1 MGRSSRARRSSA
13 AGHSST
19 PSRWRRRS
27 RSPRR
32 SPCSRASRSERSRRS
47 EMTALELPEH
57 WFRHEFGRLV
67 SILSRRFGVHRMEL
81 CEDAAQTALL
91 QATQSW
97 SSKLPD
103 EPGAWLYRVAYNYV
117 LDELRREKRDV
128 RYHAE
133 VHVEYAEQE
142 VHDDVLRL
150 LFVCADPAI
159 PPESQ
164 LVLALKTLCGFSTEE
179 IALRLFQSKD
189 AIHKR
194 LQRAR
199 TRLREHAEL
208 QSIDPE
214 RVHSVL
220 HMLYLLFNEGYS
232 SAQPDRVIRRE
243 LCDEAL
249 RLALMLRED
258 PAGALPDTDALV
270 ALMCF
275 HAARFDARVDG
286 MGGLLLL
293 EEQDR
298 SLWNRELVQRGLVH
312 LLRSARGETVS
323 RYHAEAGLA
332 AEHCL
337 APSYAETNWAEI
349 VRLYEVLERIA
360 PSPLN
365 VLNRAIALAEWKG
378 PDAALAT
385 LEAFEAPS
393 WLLGYY
399 LWDATLG
406 ELHRRRGA
414 LALAV
419 THTRRALASRPTNP
433 EKLLLERRLKAIS
446 AEQARDAR

>member
-1 MGRSSRARRSSA
+1 
-13 AGHSST
+13 
-19 PSRWRRRS
+19 
-27 RSPRR
+27 
-32 SPCSRASRSERSRRS
+32 
-47 EMTALELPEH
+47 MTTAPDLPAH
-57 WFRHEFGRLV
+57 WFRHELGRLV
-67 SILSRRFGVHRMEL
+67 SILSRRFGLHRLQL

-91 QATQSW
+91 QATQAW

-103 EPGAWLYRVAYNYV
+103 DPGAWLYRVAHNYL
-117 LDELRREKRDV
+117 LDELRREKRDE
-128 RYHAE
+128 RYLAE
-133 VHVEYAEQE
+133 VQVGYAEQE

-164 LVLALKTLCGFSTEE
+164 LVLALKTLCGFSIEE
-179 IALRLFQSKD
+179 IALRLFQGKD
-189 AIHKR
+189 AINKR

-199 TRLREHAEL
+199 ERLREHAEV

-214 RVHSVL
+214 RVHGVL

-232 SAQPDRVIRRE
+232 SAQPDRMIRRE

-249 RLALMLRED
+249 RLALMLGED
-258 PAGALPDTDALV
+258 PSGALAETDALV

-275 HAARFDARVDG
+275 HAARFEARVDG

-293 EEQDR
+293 EQQDR
-298 SLWNRELVQRGLVH
+298 SLWDRKLVQRGLAH
-312 LLRSARGETVS
+312 LTRSSRGEKLS
-323 RYHAEAGLA
+323 RYHVEAGIA
-332 AEHCL
+332 VEHCL

-365 VLNRAIALAEWKG
+365 ILHRAIALAEWKG
-378 PDAALAT
+378 ADAGLAS

-406 ELHRRRGA
+406 ELHRKRGNREQA
-414 LALAV
+414 QA
-419 THTRRALASRPTNP
+419 HTKRALAAAPTNP
-433 EKLLLERRLKAIS
+433 EKALLEERLKKIATT
-446 AEQARDAR
+446 

>member
-1 MGRSSRARRSSA
+1 
-13 AGHSST
+13 
-19 PSRWRRRS
+19 
-27 RSPRR
+27 
-32 SPCSRASRSERSRRS
+32 
-47 EMTALELPEH
+47 MTAPDLPDH
-57 WFRHEFGRLV
+57 WFRHELGRLV
-67 SILSRRFGVHRMEL
+67 SILSRRFGVHRLAL
-81 CEDAAQTALL
+81 CEDAAQSALL

-97 SSKLPD
+97 PSKLPD
-103 EPGAWLYRVAYNYV
+103 DPGAWLYRVAHNHV
-117 LDELRREKRDV
+117 LDELRREKRDE
-128 RYHAE
+128 RYLAE
-133 VHVEYAEQE
+133 VHVEYAQQE
-142 VHDDVLRL
+142 VQDDVLRL

-179 IALRLFQSKD
+179 IALRLFQSGD
-189 AIHKR
+189 AVHKR

-199 TRLREHAEL
+199 ARLEEHAEIS
-208 QSIDPE
+208 SIDPG

-249 RLALMLRED
+249 RLALMLRND
-258 PAGALPDTDALV
+258 PAGALPETDALV
-270 ALMCF
+270 ALMSF

-298 SLWNRELVQRGLVH
+298 SRWDPELIRRGLEH
-312 LLRSARGETVS
+312 LMRSARGETLS
-323 RYHAEAGLA
+323 RYHAEAGIA

-337 APSYAETNWAEI
+337 APSYAETNWGEI

-365 VLNRAIALAEWKG
+365 ILNRAIALAEWQG
-378 PDAALAT
+378 PDAGLAAL
-385 LEAFEAPS
+385 EGFEAPS

-406 ELHRRRGA
+406 ELHRRRGDRDRA
-414 LALAV
+414 LL
-419 THTRRALASRPTNP
+419 HTRRALVAAPTNP
-433 EKLLLERRLKAIS
+433 EKALLERRVRALETGSGK
-446 AEQARDAR
+446 D

>member
-1 MGRSSRARRSSA
+1 
-13 AGHSST
+13 
-19 PSRWRRRS
+19 
-27 RSPRR
+27 
-32 SPCSRASRSERSRRS
+32 
-47 EMTALELPEH
+47 MTAPELPPH
-57 WFRHEFGRLV
+57 WFRHELGRLV
-67 SILSRRFGVHRMEL
+67 SILSRRFGVQRMEL

-97 SSKLPD
+97 SSGVP
-103 EPGAWLYRVAYNYV
+103 EQPGAWLYRVAHNHV
-117 LDELRREKRDV
+117 IDELRREKRAE
-128 RYHAE
+128 RYLAE
-133 VHVEYAEQE
+133 VRVDYAQQE
-142 VHDDVLRL
+142 VQDDVLRL

-179 IALRLFQSKD
+179 IALRLFQTEE
-189 AIHKR
+189 AVHKR

-199 TRLREHAEL
+199 ARLKEHAEVQAL
-208 QSIDPE
+208 DPT
-214 RVHSVL
+214 RVQSVL
-220 HMLYLLFNEGYS
+220 PMLYLLFNEGYS
-232 SAQPDRVIRRE
+232 SAQPDQVIRRE

-249 RLALMLRED
+249 RLALMLKED
-258 PAGALPDTDALV
+258 AAGALPETDALV

-298 SLWNRELVQRGLVH
+298 AKWDRELIQRGVEH
-312 LLRSARGETVS
+312 LARSAREETPS
-323 RYHAEAGLA
+323 RYHVEAGIA

-337 APSYAETNWAEI
+337 APSYAETDWEVI

-365 VLNRAIALAEWKG
+365 LLHRAIALAEWKG
-378 PDAALAT
+378 ADAG
-385 LEAFEAPS
+385 LEALEAMEVPG

-406 ELHRRRGA
+406 ELHRRRGDEE
-414 LALAV
+414 
-419 THTRRALASRPTNP
+419 RALVHTKRALEGAPTKA
-433 EKLLLERRLKAIS
+433 ERALLERRVKAL
-446 AEQARDAR
+446 AR

>member
-1 MGRSSRARRSSA
+1 M
-13 AGHSST
+13 
-19 PSRWRRRS
+19 
-27 RSPRR
+27 
-32 SPCSRASRSERSRRS
+32 
-47 EMTALELPEH
+47 MTATPDLPEH
-57 WFRHEFGRLV
+57 WFRRELGRLV
-67 SILSRRFGVHRMEL
+67 SILSHRFGLHRLQL

-91 QATQSW
+91 QATRAW

-103 EPGAWLYRVAYNYV
+103 DPGAWLYRVAHNHV
-117 LDELRREKRDV
+117 LDELRREKRDE
-128 RYHAE
+128 RYLAE
-133 VHVEYAEQE
+133 VQVGYAQQE

-164 LVLALKTLCGFSTEE
+164 LVLALKTLCGFSIEE
-179 IALRLFQSKD
+179 IALRLFQGKD
-189 AIHKR
+189 AINKR

-199 TRLREHAEL
+199 ERLREHAEV
-208 QSIDPE
+208 QSTDPE
-214 RVHSVL
+214 RVHGVL

-232 SAQPDRVIRRE
+232 SAQPDRLIRRE

-258 PAGALPDTDALV
+258 PTGALAETDALV

-275 HAARFDARVDG
+275 HAARFEARVDG

-293 EEQDR
+293 EQQDR
-298 SLWNRELVQRGLVH
+298 SLWDQKLVERGLAH
-312 LLRSARGETVS
+312 LTRSGRGEKLS
-323 RYHAEAGLA
+323 RYHVEAGIA

-337 APSYAETNWAEI
+337 SPAYTETNWGEI

-365 VLNRAIALAEWKG
+365 ILHRAIALAEWQG
-378 PDAALAT
+378 ADAGLAS

-406 ELHRRRGA
+406 ELHRRRGDREQA
-414 LALAV
+414 HA
-419 THTRRALASRPTNP
+419 HTQRALAAAPTNP
-433 EKLLLERRLKAIS
+433 EKALLEERLKKIFAP
-446 AEQARDAR
+446 

>member
-1 MGRSSRARRSSA
+1 
-13 AGHSST
+13 
-19 PSRWRRRS
+19 
-27 RSPRR
+27 
-32 SPCSRASRSERSRRS
+32 
-47 EMTALELPEH
+47 
-57 WFRHEFGRLV
+57 
-67 SILSRRFGVHRMEL
+67 MEL

-103 EPGAWLYRVAYNYV
+103 DPGAWVYRVAHNYV
-117 LDELRREKRDV
+117 LDELRRERRDE
-128 RYHAE
+128 RYLAE
-133 VHVEYAEQE
+133 VQVDYAQQE

-150 LFVCADPAI
+150 LFVCADPRI
-159 PPESQ
+159 PAESQ
-164 LVLALKTLCGFSTEE
+164 FVLALKTLCGFSTEE
-179 IALRLFQSKD
+179 IALRLFQSED
-189 AIHKR
+189 ATHKR

-199 TRLREHAEL
+199 AALREHAEV
-208 QSIDPE
+208 QRVDPE

-258 PAGALPDTDALV
+258 RGGALPETDALI

-298 SLWNRELVQRGLVH
+298 SLWDRELVQRGVAH
-312 LLRSARGETVS
+312 LMQSACGDRLS
-323 RYHAEAGLA
+323 RYHAEAGVA

-337 APSYAETNWAEI
+337 APSYAETNWEDI
-349 VRLYEVLERIA
+349 VRLYEVLERVA

-378 PDAALAT
+378 PDAGIAA
-385 LEAFEAPS
+385 LEAIEVPS

-406 ELHRRRGA
+406 ELHRRRGDRDRA
-414 LALAV
+414 LE
-419 THTRRALASRPTNP
+419 HTKRALAAAPTNP
-433 EKLLLERRLKAIS
+433 ERALLERRIRAIS
-446 AEQARDAR
+446 LLAP

>member
-1 MGRSSRARRSSA
+1 
-13 AGHSST
+13 
-19 PSRWRRRS
+19 
-27 RSPRR
+27 
-32 SPCSRASRSERSRRS
+32 
-47 EMTALELPEH
+47 MTAPELPEH
-57 WFRHEFGRLV
+57 WFRRELGRLV
-67 SILSRRFGVHRMEL
+67 SILSRRFGFHRIEL

-97 SSKLPD
+97 PAGLPD
-103 EPGAWLYRVAYNYV
+103 DPGAWLYRVAHNHV
-117 LDELRREKRDV
+117 LDELRREKRDE
-128 RYHAE
+128 RYLAD
-133 VHVEYAEQE
+133 VQVGYAQQE
-142 VHDDVLRL
+142 VQDDVLRL

-164 LVLALKTLCGFSTEE
+164 LVLALKTLCGFSTQE
-179 IALRLFQSKD
+179 IALRLFQGEE
-189 AIHKR
+189 AVHKR

-199 TRLREHAEL
+199 ARLREQAEV
-208 QSIDPE
+208 QSIDRE
-214 RVHSVL
+214 RVESVL

-249 RLALMLRED
+249 RLALALRED
-258 PAGALPDTDALV
+258 PAGALPETDALV

-298 SLWNRELVQRGLVH
+298 SLWDRGLVQRGLDH
-312 LLRSARGETVS
+312 LRRSARGDVVS
-323 RYHAEAGLA
+323 RYHAEAGIA

-337 APSYAETNWAEI
+337 APSYAETDWAEI

-378 PDAALAT
+378 PDAGLAA
-385 LEAFEAPS
+385 LEALQAPS
-393 WLLGYY
+393 WLAAYY

-406 ELHRRRGA
+406 ELFRRRGD
-414 LALAV
+414 
-419 THTRRALASRPTNP
+419 RERALAHTRAALAAAPTNP
-433 EKLLLERRLKAIS
+433 EKALLERRLKNLMIFS
-446 AEQARDAR
+446 

>member
-1 MGRSSRARRSSA
+1 
-13 AGHSST
+13 
-19 PSRWRRRS
+19 
-27 RSPRR
+27 
-32 SPCSRASRSERSRRS
+32 
-47 EMTALELPEH
+47 MTAPDLPEH
-57 WFRHEFGRLV
+57 WFRRELGRLV
-67 SILSRRFGVHRMEL
+67 SILSRRFGLQRMEL

-103 EPGAWLYRVAYNYV
+103 DPGAWLYRVAHNHV
-117 LDELRREKRDV
+117 LDELRREKRDE
-128 RYHAE
+128 RYLAE
-133 VHVEYAEQE
+133 VKVGYAQQE
-142 VHDDVLRL
+142 VQDDVLRL

-164 LVLALKTLCGFSTEE
+164 LVLALKTLCGFSIEE
-179 IALRLFQSKD
+179 IALRLFQGKD
-189 AIHKR
+189 AVNKR

-199 TRLREHAEL
+199 ERLREHAEV

-232 SAQPDRVIRRE
+232 SAQPDRLIRRE

-249 RLALMLRED
+249 RLTLMLRED
-258 PAGALPDTDALV
+258 PAGARPETDALV

-298 SLWNRELVQRGLVH
+298 SRWDSELVQRGLAH
-312 LLRSARGETVS
+312 LTQSARGETLS
-323 RYHAEAGLA
+323 RYHAEAGIA

-337 APSYAETNWAEI
+337 ARSYAETNWAEI

-365 VLNRAIALAEWKG
+365 VLNRAIALAEWQG
-378 PDAALAT
+378 PDAGLAALQA
-385 LEAFEAPS
+385 LEAPS

-406 ELHRRRGA
+406 ELHRRRGD
-414 LALAV
+414 
-419 THTRRALASRPTNP
+419 RDRALAHTTRALATAPTNP
-433 EKLLLERRLKAIS
+433 EKALLERRMMKIS
-446 AEQARDAR
+446 AE

>member
-1 MGRSSRARRSSA
+1 
-13 AGHSST
+13 
-19 PSRWRRRS
+19 
-27 RSPRR
+27 
-32 SPCSRASRSERSRRS
+32 
-47 EMTALELPEH
+47 
-57 WFRHEFGRLV
+57 
-67 SILSRRFGVHRMEL
+67 MEL

-91 QATQSW
+91 QATRSW
-97 SSKLPD
+97 SSELPED
-103 EPGAWLYRVAYNYV
+103 PGAWLYRVAHNHV
-117 LDELRREKRDV
+117 LDELRREKRAE
-128 RYHAE
+128 RYLAE
-133 VHVEYAEQE
+133 VRVDYAQQE

-164 LVLALKTLCGFSTEE
+164 LVLALKTLCGFSIQE
-179 IALRLFQSKD
+179 IALRLFQSED
-189 AIHKR
+189 GVNKR

-199 TRLREHAEL
+199 VRLREHAEAGSL
-208 QSIDPE
+208 DPE
-214 RVHSVL
+214 RLRSVL

-258 PAGALPDTDALV
+258 AAGALPETDALV
-270 ALMCF
+270 ALICF

-286 MGGLLLL
+286 LGGLLLL

-298 SLWNRELVQRGLVH
+298 ALWDRELIERGMVH
-312 LLRSARGETVS
+312 LARSARGETPS
-323 RYHAEAGLA
+323 RYHAEAGIA

-337 APSYAETNWAEI
+337 APSYAETNWEEI

-365 VLNRAIALAEWKG
+365 VLNGAIALAEWKG
-378 PDAALAT
+378 PDAGLAA
-385 LEAFEAPS
+385 LEAIEVPG

-406 ELHRRRGA
+406 ELHRRRGD
-414 LALAV
+414 
-419 THTRRALASRPTNP
+419 RDRALAHTKRALAAAPTNP
-433 EKLLLERRLKAIS
+433 EKALLERRMKKIS
-446 AEQARDAR
+446 AEDALDGSAPGPRKK

>member
-1 MGRSSRARRSSA
+1 MA
-13 AGHSST
+13 A
-19 PSRWRRRS
+19 PD
-27 RSPRR
+27 
-32 SPCSRASRSERSRRS
+32 
-47 EMTALELPEH
+47 LPEH
-57 WFRHEFGRLV
+57 WFRREVGRLV
-67 SILSRRFGVHRMEL
+67 SILSRRFGFHRLEL

-97 SSKLPD
+97 SSSLPD
-103 EPGAWLYRVAYNYV
+103 DPGAWLYRVAHNYV
-117 LDELRREKRDV
+117 LDELRREKRDE
-128 RYHAE
+128 RYLAE
-133 VHVEYAEQE
+133 VHVDYAQQE

-159 PPESQ
+159 VPESQ
-164 LVLALKTLCGFSTEE
+164 LVLALKTLCGFSTNE
-179 IALRLFQSKD
+179 IALRLFQSED
-189 AIHKR
+189 AVHKR

-199 TRLREHAEL
+199 ARLREHAEL
-208 QSIDPE
+208 QSIEPE

-249 RLALMLRED
+249 RLALMLKED
-258 PAGALPDTDALV
+258 AAGALPETDALV

-275 HAARFDARVDG
+275 HAARFDARMNG
-286 MGGLLLL
+286 MGDLLLL

-298 SLWNRELVQRGLVH
+298 SLWDRELVQRGLAH
-312 LLRSARGETVS
+312 LTRSARGEAPS
-323 RYHAEAGLA
+323 RYHAEAGVA

-337 APSYAETNWAEI
+337 APSYAETNWEEI

-365 VLNRAIALAEWKG
+365 LLNRAIALAEWKG
-378 PDAALAT
+378 PDVGLAALET
-385 LEAFEAPS
+385 IEVPS

-406 ELHRRRGA
+406 ELHRRRGDRDRA
-414 LALAV
+414 L
-419 THTRRALASRPTNP
+419 THTKRALAAAPTTS
-433 EKLLLERRLKAIS
+433 ERALLERRIRRIGGDGS
-446 AEQARDAR
+446 S